1 MLEQTSQPTAITVTR
16 LPFPALGFPHQL
28 RVVVAAVST
37 MAQRPGQTA
46 ALAVVVRVEELQQPE
61 GQQRPAQATLAALV
75 IKKMLAEAAVRMLLA
90 QQALLEVVMALL
102 AGMVS
107 SGWMATTMQAVEVV
121 PGETVAILKH
131 LEALAAEG
139 ILLVATT
146 VRINVLVLERQTPEA
161 AVAGIVVTT
170 TPAQAIQHLA
180 LAALAS

>member
-1 MLEQTSQPTAITVTR
+1 
-16 LPFPALGFPHQL
+16 
-28 RVVVAAVST
+28 
-37 MAQRPGQTA
+37 
-46 ALAVVVRVEELQQPE
+46 
-61 GQQRPAQATLAALV
+61 
-75 IKKMLAEAAVRMLLA
+75 MLLA